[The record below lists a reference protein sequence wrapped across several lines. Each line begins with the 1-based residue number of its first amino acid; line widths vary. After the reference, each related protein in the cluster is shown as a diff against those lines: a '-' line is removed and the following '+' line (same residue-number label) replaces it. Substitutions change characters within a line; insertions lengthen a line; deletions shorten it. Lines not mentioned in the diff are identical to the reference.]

1 MAHERYTRQELLHNP
16 ECLDTFS
23 KELQIV
29 FEEIEDDR
37 SVATMTLRKEIVNP
51 IGSIHGGALFS
62 LCDIA
67 AGVTATECGG
77 RLVTTLDSNI
87 QFLAPA
93 ILGKN
98 EKLTVTAT
106 TKKAGKTIH
115 VVEADVRDE
124 EDKLI
129 CSSQFTFYVMRR

>member
-1 MAHERYTRQELLHNP
+1 MSQEIFTKEQLLHNP

-23 KELQIV
+23 KELRIL
-29 FEEIEDDR
+29 FEEIEVGR
-37 SVATMTLRKEIVNP
+37 AVATMTLRKEIVNP

-67 AGVTATECGG
+67 AGVAASECGG
-77 RLVTTLDSNI
+77 VVTTLDSNI
-87 QFLAPA
+87 QFLSPA
-93 ILGKN
+93 FLGKN
-98 EKLTVTAT
+98 EKLTVTAKM
-106 TKKAGKTIH
+106 KKDGKTIR

-124 EDKLI
+124 NEKLI

>member
-1 MAHERYTRQELLHNP
+1 MAQEIYTREQLLHNP

-23 KELQIV
+23 KELRIQ
-29 FEEIEDDR
+29 FEEIEPER
-37 SVATMTLRKEIVNP
+37 TVATMTLRKEIVNP

-67 AGVTATECGG
+67 AGVAATQCGG
-77 RLVTTLDSNI
+77 VVTTLDSNI

-98 EKLTVTAT
+98 EKLTVIASVR
-106 TKKAGKTIH
+106 KDGKTIR
-115 VVEADVRDE
+115 VTQADVRDE
-124 EDKLI
+124 NEKLI